1 MFEKNPWKVLDK
13 TSKGTVDSRTPSATP
28 IGSHVHRKAIFATI
42 SLLTIVILGTIIG
55 NFGSSITIAKAG
67 SVEGIGVGI
76 YWDQACTNRTL
87 SLDWGFVEAGSNDT
101 LTVYIRNEGSSEVS
115 LWLTTS
121 NWTPFASFDYM
132 SLNWNYSG
140 QVVSVGQV
148 IPLEI
153 TLTVNPAITGIT
165 IFTFDT
171 TITATGES

>member
-13 TSKGTVDSRTPSATP
+13 TSKGTVDSTTPSATP

-87 SLDWGFVEAGSNDT
+87 SLDWGFVEAGSNNT
-101 LTVYIRNEGSSEVS
+101 LTVYIRNEGNTEVS
-115 LWLTTS
+115 LGLRTS
-121 NWTPFASFDYM
+121 GWTPSASAGFM

-140 QVVSVGQV
+140 QLLGVEQV

-153 TLTVNPAITGIT
+153 TLTVNPTISGIGVFSFGT
-165 IFTFDT
+165 I
-171 TITATGES
+171 ITATSGS